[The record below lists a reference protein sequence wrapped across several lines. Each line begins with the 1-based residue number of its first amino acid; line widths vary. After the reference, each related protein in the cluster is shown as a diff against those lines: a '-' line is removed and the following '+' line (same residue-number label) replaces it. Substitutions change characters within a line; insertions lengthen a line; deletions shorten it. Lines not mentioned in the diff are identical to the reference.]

1 MRSTI
6 FVLYGYSEVRL
17 GERPCSLKAALLR
30 AKKKGRDLDSVFP
43 PGPELCVYPD
53 RTPKAEVSA
62 SAAQALAG
70 GMRTCWRGPAE
81 WSPLLLLPRPP
92 WTPATGEEGAA
103 CPGWG
108 FSFFFISLF
117 NASVLVLSAEFSSC
131 LYYSCYKTGSE
142 SVLVLIFAFCIL
154 NIHSGSCFYWLFYWA
169 PLACAPAS
177 APQGRGTADN
187 PSETPGY
194 PLRLAMM
201 DSLCPM
207 LVMASGN
214 SGRFWVL
221 EMLKDVCGS
230 LWVLH

>member
-1 MRSTI
+1 MCILTGLLKPK
-6 FVLYGYSEVRL
+6 FLPVRHRRWREACGRA
-17 GERPCSLKAALLR
+17 GEALQSGHR
-30 AKKKGRDLDSVFP
+30 FSCCHGP
-43 PGPELCVYPD
+43 PGPP
-53 RTPKAEVSA
+53 
-62 SAAQALAG
+62 
-70 GMRTCWRGPAE
+70 
-81 WSPLLLLPRPP
+81 PL
-92 WTPATGEEGAA
+92 GEEGAA

-131 LYYSCYKTGSE
+131 LNYSCYKTGSE